1 MRKDQKQHPDLN
13 FLVGEDDDLYFA
25 GGRPRGSSKRE
36 SLLTGHNPGTGSK
49 PPNQVWLILHMQVHL
64 NDLNDNA
71 PILPALPPVVIQAG
85 SSRRRIAQMNATDI
99 DADDSIK
106 YKIIHVSNNG
116 KRKFYVNPS
125 TGDLEVHS
133 KKGLRFKCNKI
144 CSGA

>member
-1 MRKDQKQHPDLN
+1 MRKEPNLHPDLI
-13 FLVGEDDDLYFA
+13 FLVEHTDLQVVAREDLPNGKA
-25 GGRPRGSSKRE
+25 SSPVTIRVGR
-36 SLLTGHNPGTGSK
+36 K
-49 PPNQVWLILHMQVHL
+49 PPDQSWLIPHLQVHL

-71 PILPALPPVVIQAG
+71 PILPALAPVVIQAG

-125 TGDLEVHS
+125 TGDLEVH
-133 KKGLRFKCNKI
+133 L
-144 CSGA
+144 

>member
-1 MRKDQKQHPDLN
+1 MMIFILQVVAREDLPN
-13 FLVGEDDDLYFA
+13 GKA
-25 GGRPRGSSKRE
+25 SSPVTIRV
-36 SLLTGHNPGTGSK
+36 SRNPLIK
-49 PPNQVWLILHMQVHL
+49 LIPHIQVNL

-71 PILPALPPVVIQAG
+71 PILPALAPVVIQAG

-125 TGDLEVHS
+125 TGDLEVFV
-133 KKGLRFKCNKI
+133 RV
-144 CSGA
+144 

>member
-1 MRKDQKQHPDLN
+1 
-13 FLVGEDDDLYFA
+13 
-25 GGRPRGSSKRE
+25 
-36 SLLTGHNPGTGSK
+36 
-49 PPNQVWLILHMQVHL
+49 MQVHL

-125 TGDLEVHS
+125 TGDLEVPEMKCLHFMC
-133 KKGLRFKCNKI
+133 KKHPLLGVRDGSCWAELLDHN
-144 CSGA
+144 

>member
-1 MRKDQKQHPDLN
+1 MSVMVMIMMLMMIIFCRWLPERIFQ
-13 FLVGEDDDLYFA
+13 
-25 GGRPRGSSKRE
+25 
-36 SLLTGHNPGTGSK
+36 TGKLPHLSQSGWVETQ
-49 PPNQVWLILHMQVHL
+49 NQFCLIPHLKVHL

-71 PILPALPPVVIQAG
+71 PILPSLAPVVIQAG

-125 TGDLEVHS
+125 TGDLEVP
-133 KKGLRFKCNKI
+133 
-144 CSGA
+144 

>member
-1 MRKDQKQHPDLN
+1 MIFLLRWLLARIFRTGKLPHPSRSGW
-13 FLVGEDDDLYFA
+13 V
-25 GGRPRGSSKRE
+25 P
-36 SLLTGHNPGTGSK
+36 T
-49 PPNQVWLILHMQVHL
+49 PNLFRLILHVQVHL

-71 PILPALPPVVIQAG
+71 PILPALAPVVIQAG

-125 TGDLEVHS
+125 TGDLEV
-133 KKGLRFKCNKI
+133 
-144 CSGA
+144 

>member
-1 MRKDQKQHPDLN
+1 MRKDQNQHPDLN
-13 FLVGEDDDLYFA
+13 FLVGDDDDVYFA
-25 GGRPRGSSKRE
+25 GGSPRGSAKWE
-36 SLLTGHNPGTGSK
+36 SFLTRHNPGECK
-49 PPNQVWLILHMQVHL
+49 PPYQVWLIPHIQVNL

-71 PILPALPPVVIQAG
+71 PILPALAPVVIQAG

-125 TGDLEVHS
+125 TGDLEVFV
-133 KKGLRFKCNKI
+133 RV
-144 CSGA
+144 

>member
-1 MRKDQKQHPDLN
+1 MVAREDLPN
-13 FLVGEDDDLYFA
+13 GKASSPVTIRVG
-25 GGRPRGSSKRE
+25 R
-36 SLLTGHNPGTGSK
+36 K
-49 PPNQVWLILHMQVHL
+49 PPDQSWLIPHLQVHL

-71 PILPALPPVVIQAG
+71 PILPALAPVVIQAG

-125 TGDLEVHS
+125 TGDLEVH
-133 KKGLRFKCNKI
+133 L
-144 CSGA
+144 